1 MSVERKAPP
10 KQEVMVVDD
19 TPASLHLLAR
29 ILSAEG
35 YTVRPAR
42 SGRVAVASALND
54 PPDLILLDVT
64 MPEMDGFQACARFK
78 ADERTRLIP
87 VIFVSAR
94 DESEAVVK
102 GFSVGGVDYI
112 TKPFRSSEVLARV
125 RTHLALR
132 SLQEL
137 LEAQNVRLQQE
148 IREREQV
155 EGELRRH
162 KIHLEELVAE
172 STADLRTINE
182 ELRLEIEERKRLA
195 TAIEQAAEGIVV
207 ADIEGIIR
215 YVNPAFERMTG
226 YHRSEIIGRS
236 VHDFNGDE
244 REEPFCQE
252 TRDALRQ
259 GVTWSGRARN
269 RRRDGTPYETEVAI
283 SPVRDESGAIIDYVS
298 IHRDI
303 THEVRLESELRQAQ
317 KMEAIGTLAGGI
329 AHDFNNILMAI
340 CGYTEMAMQR
350 FPEGSPGRRNLDQV
364 LTASHRAAD
373 LVSQILAFSRQAEHE
388 RKPVNIVPLVKETL
402 KLLRSS
408 LPSTIEIRQEISI
421 AEKGGIILA
430 DPTQVH
436 QVLMNLC
443 TNSAHAMRAK
453 GGVLTV
459 KLSNIVVDSAAVSRH
474 PRLKP
479 GAHVCLT
486 VSDTGHGVA
495 PAILERIFD
504 PYFTTK
510 EPGKGTGLG
519 LAVVQGI
526 VKSYGGAISV
536 YSELGLGTSF
546 DVFIPRT
553 GEEIAADS
561 MAAEPLPGGTERIL
575 FVDDEGSLVE
585 LGKDMLESLGYAVT
599 TRTSGVEARETFR
612 AAPEAFDLV
621 ITDMTMPTVT
631 GMDLAGEILAVR
643 PHLPIILCTGFSEMI
658 DGRQAKEAGIR
669 EFVMKPYQLAILA
682 RAVRKAL
689 DE

>member
-1 MSVERKAPP
+1 
-10 KQEVMVVDD
+10 MVVDD